1 MSILQ
6 DLRAL
11 LLEAGQE
18 LPLFLRDM
26 GGATEVPSVNN
37 GDKGC
42 AYCSGL
48 GHRITNCPK
57 LESVQTKVRCFC
69 TVKVNAVAVI
79 EFLTS
84 N

>member
-1 MSILQ
+1 MAHECYFVDMSVLQ

-11 LLEAGQE
+11 LLEASQE
-18 LPLFLRDM
+18 LPIFLRDM
-26 GGATEVPSVNN
+26 GGSEMEQPSDSGNA

-57 LESVQTKVRCFC
+57 LESVQTKVCC
-69 TVKVNAVAVI
+69 
-79 EFLTS
+79 
-84 N
+84 

>member
-1 MSILQ
+1 MSVLQ

-26 GGATEVPSVNN
+26 GGSELELPSDSTNAD
-37 GDKGC
+37 DKGC

-57 LESVQTKVRCFC
+57 LENVQTKVGC
-69 TVKVNAVAVI
+69 VG
-79 EFLTS
+79 L
-84 N
+84 